1 MWMIESLLNWGKGEG
16 RFNNSSSIFSSTK
29 TSDLSYSST
38 LSISSMNFYIL
49 SMIFSFKVEV
59 GTISNALTGLV
70 EDSRTVI
77 NPAYLSGKHN
87 SAS

>member
-1 MWMIESLLNWGKGEG
+1 
-16 RFNNSSSIFSSTK
+16 
-29 TSDLSYSST
+29 
-38 LSISSMNFYIL
+38 MNFYIL